1 MLLWEAWKAYA
12 HRATGYQS
20 RALLVMVYLL
30 VLGPGAGLARLAGN
44 RLLDVDPAST
54 SWSARGPQDKTLQ
67 GLRRQF

>member
-12 HRATGYQS
+12 QRATGYQS
-20 RALLVMVYLL
+20 RALLTLVYLL
-30 VLGPGAGLARLAGN
+30 VLGPAAGMARLAGN

-54 SWSARGPQDKTLQ
+54 SWIARAPQDKTLQ